1 MTNLVTDEELYSRF
15 LDNRD
20 EDALLVL
27 ITRHKESLMLFI
39 NGFVHDIDRAEELA
53 LDTFSEVAAGPTLFS
68 GGSSFKTWLFAIG
81 RNLTLK
87 TINKSKRLF
96 ARSIEEINEFSDL
109 ESTDQLGQMDSPEME
124 LLKDEEN
131 RKLYEAMSLLNPE
144 YRRILVLLYF
154 EDMTRE
160 EAASVMGKN
169 KKQVYNLAERARKAL
184 KEILVK
190 TGFEYDI
197 H

>member
-27 ITRHKESLMLFI
+27 ITRHKENLMLFI
-39 NGFVHDIDRAEELA
+39 NGFVHNIDLAEELA

-68 GGSSFKTWLFAIG
+68 GASSFKAWLFGVG
-81 RNLTLK
+81 RNLALK
-87 TINKSKRLF
+87 SINRSKRF
-96 ARSIEEINEFSDL
+96 FEKPIEEVDDLSD
-109 ESTDQLGQMDSPEME
+109 SSSADPFCHNNSPEAE
-124 LLKDEEN
+124 LLKDEQN
-131 RKLYEAMSLLNPE
+131 RNLYEAMSSLNPE
-144 YRRILVLLYF
+144 YRRVLILLYF

-160 EAASVMGKN
+160 EAAAVMGKS
-169 KKQVYNLAERARKAL
+169 KKQVYNLAERGRKAL

-190 TGFEYDI
+190 TGFEYELL
-197 H
+197 

>member
-27 ITRHKESLMLFI
+27 ITRHKENLMLFI
-39 NGFVHDIDRAEELA
+39 NGFVHNIDLAEELA

-68 GGSSFKTWLFAIG
+68 GASSFKTWLFGVG
-81 RNLTLK
+81 RNLALK
-87 TINKSKRLF
+87 SINRSKRF
-96 ARSIEEINEFSDL
+96 FEKPIEEVDDLSD
-109 ESTDQLGQMDSPEME
+109 SSSADPFCHNNSPEAE
-124 LLKDEEN
+124 LLKDEQN
-131 RKLYEAMSLLNPE
+131 RNLYEAMSSLNPE
-144 YRRILVLLYF
+144 YRRVLILLYF

-160 EAASVMGKN
+160 EAAAVMGKS
-169 KKQVYNLAERARKAL
+169 KKQVYNLAERGRKAL

-190 TGFEYDI
+190 TGFEYELL
-197 H
+197 

>member
-27 ITRHKESLMLFI
+27 ITRHKEKLMLFI
-39 NGFVHDIDRAEELA
+39 NGFVHNIDMAEELA

-68 GGSSFKTWLFAIG
+68 GASSFKTWLFGVG

-87 TINKSKRLF
+87 SINRSKRF
-96 ARSIEEINEFSDL
+96 FEKPIEEVDDLSDSN
-109 ESTDQLGQMDSPEME
+109 STDPFCHNNSPEAE
-124 LLKDEEN
+124 LLKDEQN
-131 RKLYEAMSLLNPE
+131 RKLYEAMSSLNPE
-144 YRRILVLLYF
+144 YRRVLILLYF

-160 EAASVMGKN
+160 EAAAVMGKS
-169 KKQVYNLAERARKAL
+169 KKQVYNLAERGRKAL

-190 TGFEYDI
+190 TGFEYELP
-197 H
+197 